1 MRASSDAGRTRIV
14 IEFDEPAQYQAQYT
28 STPSIS
34 VCLPETGLGDIKRTV
49 RINDDL
55 VEAITLKEIMG
66 NTVDVNVSLRR
77 HASFTIFPLESP
89 DRIVID
95 VMSSEASPSHE
106 TIGIGI
112 GKLIDKPTV
121 SAAGTDP
128 KPANRLKSL
137 LPFQFSKSVIARLCF
152 DALLVISL
160 IIMAISLWRV
170 SRISKKDPAALKKY
184 QTFADMVNKNSRFRR
199 KRERPTSE
207 QHLVTVKAAA
217 AEKHHKRRE
226 KKRDGIGAASTQKQ
240 YRKVHELAQLG
251 MDPLAISRQSNVPI
265 GEVNLI
271 LDLSKV
277 NPGDKPN

>member
-1 MRASSDAGRTRIV
+1 M

-34 VCLPETGLGDIKRTV
+34 VYLPETGLGDIKRTV

-66 NTVDVNVSLRR
+66 NTVDINVSLRR

-95 VMSSEASPSHE
+95 VMSSEVSPSHE
-106 TIGIGI
+106 TIGI
-112 GKLIDKPTV
+112 GKLIDKPTA
-121 SAAGTDP
+121 SAAGTDL
-128 KPANRLKSL
+128 KPANKLKSL
-137 LPFQFSKSVIARLCF
+137 LPFQFSKSAIARLCF
-152 DALLVISL
+152 DALLVVSL

-184 QTFADMVNKNSRFRR
+184 QTFADMVNKDSRFRR

-207 QHLVTVKAAA
+207 QHFVTVKTAA

-226 KKRDGIGAASTQKQ
+226 KKQDSIGTASTQKQ

-251 MDPLAISRQSNVPI
+251 MEPLAISRQSNVPI